1 MPIKT
6 LAIQIWVFCPS
17 VMAEDPRPGRGS
29 SLQALA
35 DVQLAGLVRGE
46 LAVRRQVS
54 QAELLERR
62 EELLGGPPFLV
73 GSGLP
78 DGHHVQAVV
87 VRAGRP
93 GEQAVDVRGR
103 VVLGRDRAEILD
115 GAALGGG
122 DVYAPRADASPPLAA
137 PSSPRM
143 FGTCKL
149 AVLAR

>member
-1 MPIKT
+1 MY
-6 LAIQIWVFCPS
+6 
-17 VMAEDPRPGRGS
+17 S
-29 SLQALA
+29 SP
-35 DVQLAGLVRGE
+35 GLVLGE

-54 QAELLERR
+54 QSERLERG
-62 EELLGGPPFLV
+62 EELLGGPPFLMR
-73 GSGLP
+73 SGLP

-93 GEQAVDVRGR
+93 GEQALDVLGR
-103 VVLGRDRAEILD
+103 VVLGRDRAEVVD